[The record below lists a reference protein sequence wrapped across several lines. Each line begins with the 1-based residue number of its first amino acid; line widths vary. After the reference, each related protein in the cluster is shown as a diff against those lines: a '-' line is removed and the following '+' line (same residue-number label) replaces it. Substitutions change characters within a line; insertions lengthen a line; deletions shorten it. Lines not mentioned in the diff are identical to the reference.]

1 VAGFRF
7 WSAARL
13 GAAAATRYLIR
24 TRIERKTAGLRS
36 AGAKSPRKA
45 TKIRQGLPPA
55 REIAMTACIVGWAH
69 TPFGKLDAETV
80 ESLIVRVASEALAD
94 AGVAARDVDEI
105 VLGHFNAGF
114 SAQDF
119 TASLVLQADPDL
131 RFKRAT
137 RVENACATG
146 SAAVHQALKAIDARA
161 ARIVLVVGA
170 EQMTTTPAAE
180 IGRNLL
186 KASYVREEADI
197 AGGFAG
203 IFGKIAGL
211 YFQKYGDQS
220 DALARIAA
228 KNHKNGVGNPFA
240 QMRKDL
246 GYDFCRT
253 ESEKNPFVAGPLK
266 RTDCSLVSDG
276 AAAVVLADVETALA
290 MDKAVVFRAAEHVQ
304 DFLPM
309 SRRDILKFEGC
320 AEAWKRAL
328 ARAGLALGDLS
339 FVETHDCF
347 TVAELI
353 EYEAMGL
360 VPEGRG
366 ATAIAEGLTEKTGR
380 LPVNPS
386 GGLKSKGHPIGAT
399 GVSMHA
405 LAAMQLTGRAGDIQV
420 PGARLGGIFNM
431 GGAAVANYVSILER
445 IR

>member
-1 VAGFRF
+1 
-7 WSAARL
+7 
-13 GAAAATRYLIR
+13 
-24 TRIERKTAGLRS
+24 
-36 AGAKSPRKA
+36 
-45 TKIRQGLPPA
+45 
-55 REIAMTACIVGWAH
+55 MTACIVGWAH
-69 TPFGKLDAETV
+69 SPFGKLAGETL
-80 ESLIVRVASEALAD
+80 ESLIVKVAGEALAD
-94 AGVAARDVDEI
+94 AGIAAKDVDEI
-105 VLGHFNAGF
+105 ELGHFNAGF

-119 TASLVLQADPDL
+119 TASLVLQASNDL
-131 RFKRAT
+131 RFKRAL

-146 SAAVHQALKAIDARA
+146 SAAVHQGIKTIEARA

-170 EQMTTTPAAE
+170 EQMTATPASE

-197 AGGFAG
+197 DGGFAG

-211 YFQKYGDQS
+211 YFQKWGDQS
-220 DALARIAA
+220 DALAMIAA
-228 KNHKNGVGNPFA
+228 KNHKNGVGNPYA

-276 AAAVVLADVETALA
+276 AAAVVLADVETALKFK
-290 MDKAVVFRAAEHVQ
+290 KAVAFRAAEHVQ

-309 SRRDILKFEGC
+309 SKRDILKFEGC
-320 AEAWKRAL
+320 SQAWQRAL
-328 ARAGLALGDLS
+328 ARSGLQLSDLS

-347 TVAELI
+347 TIAELI

-360 VPEGRG
+360 
-366 ATAIAEGLTEKTGR
+366 TAEGQGARAIKEGWTQKDGK

-386 GGLKSKGHPIGAT
+386 GGLKAKGHPIGAT

-405 LAAMQLTGRAGDIQV
+405 LAAMQLTGAAGDLQV
-420 PGARLGGIFNM
+420 KNAKLGGIFNM
-431 GGAAVANYVSILER
+431 GGTSVANYVSVLER
-445 IR
+445 IK